1 MMLGFRLSRLKVFSP
16 MTNAFLSINGSSMP
30 RFSDI
35 ITKEDE
41 KGSGKD
47 ALEIVSTPKGSMLS
61 DTEIAKV
68 LSDTQILKVK
78 GERAISTPPMKEEW
92 RSEVI
97 AYYEKFVQRAMDNRD
112 KVRKDQ
118 GINPSPILSD
128 LHYILNQNLVEE
140 LYEYS
145 MFYPGDYEGILI
157 HDVRVTFVALVVGE
171 GLGYDLRML
180 LKLGL
185 AGLLEN
191 VGMYKIHEDIL
202 QKQGP
207 LNDEEI
213 AMIRDHPKKSFEIL
227 SEMGEK
233 YNWLA
238 EVALQV
244 HERADGSGYPYG
256 LKRDQIY
263 ELSFIIGLSD
273 VYVAMIA
280 DRSYRDKFVQTDA
293 IKYIVEEGSEQFP
306 TGIRRIFLN
315 QISLF
320 PVNTYVRLNNKS
332 IGRVLCTDKNQPL
345 RPTIELVYD
354 SSGHKMVNREL
365 IQLSENPLLYIT
377 ESLHERDIP

>member
-1 MMLGFRLSRLKVFSP
+1 
-16 MTNAFLSINGSSMP
+16 
-30 RFSDI
+30 
-35 ITKEDE
+35 
-41 KGSGKD
+41 
-47 ALEIVSTPKGSMLS
+47 MLS

-68 LSDTQILKVK
+68 LSDTQILKVRGK
-78 GERAISTPPMKEEW
+78 RAILATPVKEEW
-92 RSEVI
+92 RTEVI
-97 AYYEKFVQRAMDNRD
+97 TYYEKFVQRVMDNRD
-112 KVRKDQ
+112 RVRKDQ
-118 GINPSPILSD
+118 GISPSPILSD
-128 LHYILNQNLVEE
+128 LHYILNQDLVEE
-140 LYEYS
+140 LYEYA
-145 MFYPGDYEGILI
+145 MFCPGDYEGILI
-157 HDVRVTFVALVVGE
+157 HDVRVTFVSLIVGK

-191 VGMYKIHEDIL
+191 VGMHKIPEDVL
-202 QKQGP
+202 QKQGR

-213 AMIRDHPKKSFEIL
+213 AMIRDHPKKSYEIL
-227 SEMGEK
+227 AEMGEK

-273 VYVAMIA
+273 VYVAMIT
-280 DRSYRDKFVQTDA
+280 DRAYRERFVQTEA
-293 IKYIVEEGSEQFP
+293 VKYVVDGCKGKFP
-306 TGIRRIFLN
+306 AKVRKVFLN

-320 PVNTYVRLNNKS
+320 PVNTYVKLNNS
-332 IGRVLCTDKNQPL
+332 FIGRVHRTHKNQPL

-354 SSGHKMVNREL
+354 SSGHKMVKREL